1 MLARALELIGQS
13 SEAKLPGSITA
24 TSLTPPPLPVL
35 SNISGN
41 GSLLPRTHHQVKL
54 EHRQPPTLRL
64 FCEVPDELIGCIQGS
79 IGTGQEVI
87 GRRPKRP
94 AAEALNEKRNK
105 SLINIFVLV

>member
-13 SEAKLPGSITA
+13 SQAKMPNSTA
-24 TSLTPPPLPVL
+24 AASLAPRPVL

-41 GSLLPRTHHQVKL
+41 ASLLPRTHHQVKL